1 MSSWNSEYETESD
14 DSSGDENYEFT
25 APTDIDLPNFLNTD
39 YKWNECISQTE
50 SLQQY
55 CSLIGKITNLSI
67 HKEIKREIML
77 IITSDIIIKHKK
89 FSPHWRLLQQHA
101 FFQDINI
108 L

>member
-1 MSSWNSEYETESD
+1 MSSWNSEYETKSD
-14 DSSGDENYEFT
+14 DSSEGENYKFT

-55 CSLIGKITNLSI
+55 YSLIGKITNLSI
-67 HKEIKREIML
+67 HKEIKKEIML
-77 IITSDIIIKHKK
+77 IITSDIIIKHKD
-89 FSPHWRLLQQHA
+89 FSPHQRLLQQHA